1 MLSLMLALLSAA
13 TVQTQGVDASA
24 SVIVTIGEAVV
35 RRAPDRAF
43 VTLAVESRA
52 SNPREAMRQNSEVM
66 LSVQKRL
73 AEARLPKETVRTLG
87 YSLEQEFD
95 FVDQRRV
102 PRGFL
107 ARNSIEVTLDDVGR
121 TGEIIDAAVQEG
133 ATSIGGI
140 RFDLQD
146 RPGVE
151 REALRLAVVDARGRA
166 DAAAAGA
173 GRAVDRVLR
182 MEDARQGEAPPP
194 LPMLAMRAGPA
205 VAQTPITPGLIEV
218 RAQVTLTVSMK

>member
-13 TVQTQGVDASA
+13 TVQTQGATASA
-24 SVIVTIGEAVV
+24 SVIVTTGEAVV

-52 SNPREAMRQNSEVM
+52 SNPREAMRQNSDAM

-73 AEARLPKETVRTLG
+73 TEARLPKETVRTLG
-87 YSLEQEFD
+87 YGLEQEFD
-95 FVDQRRV
+95 FVEQRRI
-102 PRGFL
+102 PRGFV

-121 TGEIIDAAVQEG
+121 TGEIIDAAVQAG
-133 ATSIGGI
+133 ATSVGGV

-151 REALRLAVVDARGRA
+151 REVLRLAVVDARGRA

-173 GRAVDRVLR
+173 GRVVDRVLR
-182 MEDARQGEAPPP
+182 MEDARQGEVPPP
-194 LPMLAMRAGPA
+194 MPMLAMRAGPA
-205 VAQTPITPGLIEV
+205 GAETPIAPGLIEV
-218 RAQVTLTVSMK
+218 RAKVTLTVSMK

>member
-13 TVQTQGVDASA
+13 SVQAQDPAASA
-24 SVIVTIGEAVV
+24 SVIVTSGEAVV

-52 SNPREAMRQNSEVM
+52 SSPREAMRQNSDAM
-66 LSVQKRL
+66 RSVQKRL
-73 AEARLPKETVRTLG
+73 AEAGLPKETVRTLG
-87 YSLEQEFD
+87 YGLEQEFD
-95 FVDQRRV
+95 FVEQRRI
-102 PRGFL
+102 PRGFVS
-107 ARNSIEVTLDDVGR
+107 RNSIEVTLDDVGR
-121 TGEIIDAAVQEG
+121 AGEIIDAAVQAG
-133 ATSIGGI
+133 ATSVGGV

-182 MEDARQGEAPPP
+182 LEDQRQGEAPSP
-194 LPMLAMRAGPA
+194 LPMLAMRAGAA
-205 VAQTPITPGLIEV
+205 VAETPIAAGLIEV

>member
-13 TVQTQGVDASA
+13 TVQTQGATASA
-24 SVIVTIGEAVV
+24 SVIVTTGEAVV

-52 SNPREAMRQNSEVM
+52 SNPREAMRQNSDAM

-73 AEARLPKETVRTLG
+73 TEARLPKETVRTLG
-87 YSLEQEFD
+87 YGLEQEFD
-95 FVDQRRV
+95 FVEQRRI
-102 PRGFL
+102 PRGFV

-121 TGEIIDAAVQEG
+121 TGEIIDAAVQAG
-133 ATSIGGI
+133 ATSVGGV

-151 REALRLAVVDARGRA
+151 REVLRLAVVDARGRA

-173 GRAVDRVLR
+173 GRVVDRVLR
-182 MEDARQGEAPPP
+182 MEDARQGEVPPP
-194 LPMLAMRAGPA
+194 MPMLAMRAGPA
-205 VAQTPITPGLIEV
+205 VAETPIAPGLIEV
-218 RAQVTLTVSMK
+218 RANVTLTVSMK